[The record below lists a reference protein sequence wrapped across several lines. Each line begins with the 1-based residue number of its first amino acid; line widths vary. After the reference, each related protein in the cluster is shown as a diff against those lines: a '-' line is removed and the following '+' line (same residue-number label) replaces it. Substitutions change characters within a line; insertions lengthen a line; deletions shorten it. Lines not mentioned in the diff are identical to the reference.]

1 MNRGAAGLGGGR
13 LQFMGSQR
21 DMAERLSAPVHTH
34 THTHTHTHSQQ
45 SAFHC
50 AAVFYIRRQGIE
62 AMDQGT
68 SNIFS

>member
-34 THTHTHTHSQQ
+34 THTHTQTHTHTHTVNRVL
-45 SAFHC
+45 FTVPLC
-50 AAVFYIRRQGIE
+50 FILEDRE
-62 AMDQGT
+62 
-68 SNIFS
+68 